1 MTGHEFVSGGARVAF
16 TATVATL
23 PLADDKGERQAGIF
37 HVAWTRDEANAPRR
51 PVMFVFNGG
60 PCASSAYLHLAALRP
75 RTVALG
81 QQGQMPAPASELIDN
96 PDHWLDLSDLVFID
110 PVGAGY
116 SRAVGDAGR
125 RYWGVTEDLVSI
137 ATFIDRCP
145 PRGAALHEDA
155 AALHLKA
162 E

>member
-1 MTGHEFVSGGARVAF
+1 
-16 TATVATL
+16 
-23 PLADDKGERQAGIF
+23 
-37 HVAWTRDEANAPRR
+37 
-51 PVMFVFNGG
+51 
-60 PCASSAYLHLAALRP
+60 
-75 RTVALG
+75 
-81 QQGQMPAPASELIDN
+81 MPAPASGLIDN

-145 PRGAALHEDA
+145 RGAPRCT
-155 AALHLKA
+155 KMPQRCI
-162 E
+162 